1 MVAVSHESRV
11 AHSKSHPPRDCSL
24 CIIRHLLAP
33 QQPDWAK
40 LPQCVHL
47 GDECRPQ
54 LGTCVS
60 TFFADGITFFYA
72 RRRRNY
78 IDFATAQS
86 KRLVSVSG
94 NQVTLRA
101 DSTTVLNS
109 TGPGRDSF
117 DLLSTK
123 QYTTH
128 VAMHV
133 PLLALSGPSHG
144 IV

>member
-1 MVAVSHESRV
+1 ME
-11 AHSKSHPPRDCSL
+11 
-24 CIIRHLLAP
+24 
-33 QQPDWAK
+33 
-40 LPQCVHL
+40 
-47 GDECRPQ
+47 
-54 LGTCVS
+54 
-60 TFFADGITFFYA
+60 FTFFYA